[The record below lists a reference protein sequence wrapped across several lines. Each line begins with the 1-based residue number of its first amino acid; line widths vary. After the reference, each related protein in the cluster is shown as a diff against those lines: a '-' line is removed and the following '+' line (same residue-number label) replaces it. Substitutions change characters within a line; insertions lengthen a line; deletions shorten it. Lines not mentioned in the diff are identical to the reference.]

1 MLFTDGDFLIDGE
14 QMGRLDVLQ
23 GAAVETSGP
32 ERARGSRPTGDE
44 TALDGYDVERL
55 KAESLR
61 IVGELPELFRG
72 VDSSR
77 LRGEGPGR

>member
-1 MLFTDGDFLIDGE
+1 MLSSTSVE
-14 QMGRLDVLQ
+14 NVLTQ
-23 GAAVETSGP
+23 EPLAMLAVWHALG
-32 ERARGSRPTGDE
+32 TGDE
-44 TALDGYDVERL
+44 AALDGYDAERL

-77 LRGEGPGR
+77 LRGEGPPR